1 MTETSGPERSTSGG
15 VSRRHALTGAAGL
28 GLALPL
34 LAACGSGSGTS
45 GGSDGSA
52 GSGGADGS
60 GGSGGSGGAKAGAV
74 LGPASGVPV
83 GGGEIFAD
91 AQVVV
96 TQPTKG
102 DFRGF
107 SSICTH
113 QGCPVTSISNGT
125 INCTCH
131 GSAFSITDGSVQ
143 AGPAPRPLPA
153 VKVSVRGGTIRTT

>member
-1 MTETSGPERSTSGG
+1 MTKTSGPERPTSGG

-34 LAACGSGSGTS
+34 LAACGSSGASTNGGS
-45 GGSDGSA
+45 GGSA
-52 GSGGADGS
+52 AS
-60 GGSGGSGGAKAGAV
+60 GGSGGSGGAKAGGV
-74 LGPASGVPV
+74 LGPSSGVPV

-143 AGPAPRPLPA
+143 AGPAPRPLPT
-153 VKVSVRGGTIRTT
+153 VKVTVRGGTIRTT

>member
-1 MTETSGPERSTSGG
+1 MSETSDGERPGADGIT
-15 VSRRHALTGAAGL
+15 RRRALTGAAGL

-34 LAACGSGSGTS
+34 LAGCS
-45 GGSDGSA
+45 
-52 GSGGADGS
+52 GS
-60 GGSGGSGGAKAGAV
+60 GGSGGSGSGGTTAPGAGGKSGAGAKSV

-83 GGGEIFAD
+83 GGGEIFPD

-113 QGCPVTSISNGT
+113 QGCPVTSVSDGT

-131 GSAFSITDGSVQ
+131 GSRFSIEDGSVQ
-143 AGPAPRPLPA
+143 AGPAPRPLPT
-153 VKVSVRGGTIRTT
+153 VKVTVSGGELRA

>member
-1 MTETSGPERSTSGG
+1 
-15 VSRRHALTGAAGL
+15 
-28 GLALPL
+28 
-34 LAACGSGSGTS
+34 
-45 GGSDGSA
+45 
-52 GSGGADGS
+52 
-60 GGSGGSGGAKAGAV
+60 
-74 LGPASGVPV
+74 V

-131 GSAFSITDGSVQ
+131 GSAFSIEDGSVQ

-153 VKVSVRGGTIRTT
+153 VKVSVAGGKIRTT

>member
-1 MTETSGPERSTSGG
+1 MTETSGRERSTSGG

-45 GGSDGSA
+45 GGSGGSA
-52 GSGGADGS
+52 GSGGAD
-60 GGSGGSGGAKAGAV
+60 GSGGSGGAKAGAV

-91 AQVVV
+91 AQIVV
-96 TQPTKG
+96 TQPSTG

-125 INCTCH
+125 INCSCH
-131 GSAFSITDGSVQ
+131 GSQFSIKDGSVQ

-153 VKVSVRGGTIRTT
+153 VKVTVAGGKITRA

>member
-34 LAACGSGSGTS
+34 LAACGSGSGT
-45 GGSDGSA
+45 
-52 GSGGADGS
+52 
-60 GGSGGSGGAKAGAV
+60 SGGSGGAKAGAV

-125 INCTCH
+125 INCSCH
-131 GSAFSITDGSVQ
+131 GSQFSIKDGSVQ

-153 VKVSVRGGTIRTT
+153 VKVTVAGGKITRG